1 MIVIDFVRI
10 IIRANPQ
17 IRRDLRTA
25 HIPKTTEQFVKRAL
39 ITGVYGG
46 AVFAILIF
54 FALAKEMGIRV
65 VPIMLVGFGAGF
77 ALIVAF
83 SLQTPKGIIK
93 RREKEINREV
103 LFAGRYLLVKM
114 ESGSPLFN
122 SLIDASK
129 SNSIISK
136 YFKEIVDEI
145 DTGTPIEVA
154 LDNAREYNASEKFKK
169 ILWQI
174 LAALKTGTEVTN
186 ALRSTLKTIAN
197 EQLIEI
203 KEYGKKLNSLM
214 LFYMVLA
221 CIVPSLGVSLF
232 IIIAS
237 FLNLAILP
245 AHLFAALFGLFV
257 IQLFFIIMI
266 KASRPAVE
274 M

>member
-25 HIPKTTEQFVKRAL
+25 HIPKTTEQFVKRSL
-39 ITGVYGG
+39 ITGLYGG
-46 AVFAILIF
+46 AFTAIISF
-54 FALAKEMGIRV
+54 FMLAKMIGTKV
-65 VPIMLVGFGAGF
+65 APVMLGGFAAGF
-77 ALIVAF
+77 IFIVAF

-93 RREKEINREV
+93 KREKEINREV

-129 SNSIISK
+129 SNSKISK
-136 YFKEIVDEI
+136 YFLEIVQEI
-145 DTGTPIEVA
+145 DTGTPIETA

-174 LAALKTGTEVTN
+174 LAALKTGTEVTST
-186 ALRSTLKTIAN
+186 LRSTLKTIAN
-197 EQLIEI
+197 EQMIEI

-245 AHLFAALFGLFV
+245 AHLFAALFGLFA

-266 KASRPAVE
+266 RASRPAIE
-274 M
+274 L